1 MLGLKENQK
10 TKNRFKAL
18 WLMEYMYI
26 RFLWFLWLK
35 ISFVIGY
42 NMTNIS
48 DIFLGVLGIL
58 TFTVTFPQEIGIS
71 IQLITNRV
79 EWNSTG
85 LN

>member
-1 MLGLKENQK
+1 MH
-10 TKNRFKAL
+10 
-18 WLMEYMYI
+18 I

-42 NMTNIS
+42 NTINIS

-58 TFTVTFPQEIGIS
+58 TLTVTFPQEIGIS
-71 IQLITNRV
+71 IQLITNKV